1 MPDSPEKDMRILI
14 IGAGA
19 VGGYFGA
26 RLHAAGRDVT
36 FLVRPHRAE
45 QLRRS
50 GLDLATDQGDLHIEP
65 RLMLASDL
73 AAAQAFDLTILSTK
87 AYSLPQA
94 IEDFAP
100 AVGPDTAILPLV
112 NGMKHLDLL
121 DAAFGPAHV
130 LGGATRINADLD
142 PDGRVIQDGP
152 LHDIIFGER
161 DKSLTPRVQRIDAT
175 LRDCGFPTTLSP
187 DVLAA
192 MWMKWTLLSS
202 LAGATCLLRGTIGEI
217 ASTPGGAEISA
228 AIVRESAAI
237 AAANGYPQSPDF
249 LSAHTARL
257 ADPDSTQ
264 SASMYRDLLKGAP
277 VESEHILGDLLA
289 RGRAHGVDAPLL
301 RAAFVQL
308 SIYSASR
315 QAAENASN

>member
-1 MPDSPEKDMRILI
+1 MRILI

-26 RLHAAGRDVT
+26 RLAAAGRDVT

-45 QLRRS
+45 QLRRT
-50 GLDLATDQGDLHIEP
+50 GLDLTSDQGDLHIEP
-65 RLMLASDL
+65 NLILASDL
-73 AAAQAFDLTILSTK
+73 HAGDQPFDLILLSTK
-87 AYSLPQA
+87 AYSLTQA
-94 IEDFAP
+94 LADFTP

-121 DAAFGPAHV
+121 DATFGPARV

-142 PDGRVIQDGP
+142 PEGRVLQDGP

-161 DKSLTPRVQRIDAT
+161 DKSLTPRIQRIDAT

-192 MWMKWTLLSS
+192 MWMKWVLLSS
-202 LAGATCLLRGTIGEI
+202 LAGCTCLLRGTIGEI
-217 ASTPGGAEISA
+217 ASTPGGADISA
-228 AIVRESAAI
+228 AIVAESAAI

-257 ADPDSTQ
+257 ADPHSTQ

-277 VESEHILGDLLA
+277 VESDHILGDLLA
-289 RGRAHGVDAPLL
+289 RGRAHSVDAPLL
-301 RAAFVQL
+301 GAAFVQL

-315 QAAENASN
+315 PAA